1 MANPLANKRIILG
14 VTGSIAAYKAAEIAS
29 RLTQVSAF
37 VDVVLTESGEKFI
50 SPLTFQS
57 VTGRK
62 AYVDADLWG
71 GEGHVTHVGLG
82 RAADLIIIAPVSA
95 NTMARLAH
103 GLGDNLLSLTAL
115 ACHCPILL
123 APAMDAGMYEHPAT
137 QANVTILKE
146 RGIHFIGPTE
156 GHLASGLVGLGRMI
170 EPADVIAAAR
180 WLMSR
185 NGPLA
190 GKKVVV
196 TAGGT
201 QEPIDPVRLVT
212 NRSSGKQG
220 YALAQAAQDAGA
232 DVTLITTVELA
243 APYSSQVVEVCTT
256 AEMHQAV
263 MQEAPDTDLLI
274 MAAAPADFRP
284 AVMVEEK
291 IKKEK
296 GLPSIAMQ
304 LTEDILLSVAEGR
317 DKSGWPKRVIGF
329 AAESQDLLE
338 NAAAKVKRKHLDMIV
353 ANDISQPDAGFE
365 VDANRVTFLFP
376 DGTTIPLPKMS
387 KDAVAEAVIEQAL
400 PWFHID

>member
-29 RLTQVSAF
+29 RLTQIGAF

-82 RAADLIIIAPVSA
+82 HAADLIVIAPVSA
-95 NTMARLAH
+95 NTMAKLAH
-103 GLGDNLLSLTAL
+103 GFGDNLLSLTTL
-115 ACHCPILL
+115 ACQCPILL
-123 APAMDAGMYEHPAT
+123 APAMDAGMFDHPAT
-137 QANVTILKE
+137 QANLNILKE
-146 RGIHFIGPTE
+146 RGISIVGPVE
-156 GHLASGLVGLGRMI
+156 GHLASGLVGLGRMA

-180 WLMSR
+180 MVMGR
-185 NGPLA
+185 KGRLA

-201 QEPIDPVRLVT
+201 REPIDPVRLVT

-220 YALAQAAQDAGA
+220 YAIAQAAQDAGA
-232 DVTLITTVELA
+232 DVTLITTSALP
-243 APYSSQVVEVCTT
+243 APYSARIIDVQTT
-256 AEMHQAV
+256 AD
-263 MQEAPDTDLLI
+263 MQEAVMRETAGADLLI

-284 AVMVEEK
+284 AVKAKEK

-296 GLPSIAMQ
+296 GLPLIEMQ
-304 LTEDILLSVAEGR
+304 PTVDILLAVAEER
-317 DKSGWPKRVIGF
+317 DKSGWPRRVIGF
-329 AAESQDLLE
+329 AAESQDLLD
-338 NAAAKVKRKHLDMIV
+338 NAAAKVKRKRMDMIV
-353 ANDISQPDAGFE
+353 ANDISQTDAGFE
-365 VDANRVTFLFP
+365 VDENRVTFLFP
-376 DGTTIPLPKMS
+376 DGTTIPLPRMS
-387 KDAVAEAVIEQAL
+387 KEEAAEAVIEQAI
-400 PWFHID
+400 PWFQTD